1 MAECN
6 NNCSTCNTSC
16 KSGCPLCNVK
26 GKTVPLITVK
36 SLIKTGS
43 DYLNNNQAYICIN
56 RKCNVIYFQEE
67 NPKYFIKEEVK
78 VPVWFKSTFNEY
90 IVCYCNNIKLQDV
103 VEVVKN
109 SNKEN
114 LTKEEIFNILNLTEN
129 KNCLYNNPVGE
140 CCDKLF
146 TNAIEFA
153 YKQKNNE

>member
-36 SLIKTGS
+36 SLVKTGS
-43 DYLNNNQAYICIN
+43 NYLNDNQAYICIN

-78 VPVWFKSTFNEY
+78 ELYDWATQYRGDDVELMKKVLLLY
-90 IVCYCNNIKLQDV
+90 LHICYG
-103 VEVVKN
+103 EV
-109 SNKEN
+109 
-114 LTKEEIFNILNLTEN
+114 
-129 KNCLYNNPVGE
+129 
-140 CCDKLF
+140 LF
-146 TNAIEFA
+146 E
-153 YKQKNNE
+153 